1 MKRRTLSHLLA
12 LLLVLGL
19 TLGLVSAAS
28 ADGETHSNHCICGA
42 STNVGDH
49 TPHTDVTWTEWT
61 ETNKLPETA
70 GNYYLKSDVT
80 LTSRWTVSNNINL
93 CLNGKTITQ
102 ENNNTGAIYVDT
114 GKSLTIT
121 DCQTTVGK
129 ITHTAGKTGS
139 AITNN
144 GTFTLWNG
152 SITGNSCGNSGA
164 VKNEYGKSFYMYG
177 GSISGNTGSGVY
189 NSGGTFEMSGG
200 TISNNINGHNGG
212 GVYNTGSGTFRM
224 SGGIITGN
232 RPTQDGGGV
241 YNDASFTM
249 SGGSITGN
257 SAKSGGGVYNFETFT
272 MSGGSITENTAMANG
287 GGVYTYNPI
296 KLSGDVTITGN
307 IKGGTITDGQLSG
320 GTRDNVYLDTSQ
332 YIEVDGSMGNNASVG
347 VARSSPGSMPKT
359 VSGTTD
365 TTHFFSDDET
375 YRLVAKPEENAL
387 YLEKTTTTPDTG
399 ATDTETTPTPDTT
412 PTPTPTPTPTTTRST
427 SRAYIVIDSAAAA
440 AADTTTTTAAKATAA
455 KTLDAGVGVYAVSAV
470 LSVTGMAWIGK
481 KKH

>member
-28 ADGETHSNHCICGA
+28 AEDTHQQHCICGGA
-42 STNVGDH
+42 TNVGGH
-49 TPHTDVTWTEWT
+49 TSHTDVTWTEWT
-61 ETNKLPETA
+61 QTNKLPETA

-80 LTSRWTVSNNINL
+80 LTSKWTVAADINL

-102 ENNNTGAIYVDT
+102 ESNNNNTAIYVNS
-114 GKSLTIT
+114 GNSLTIT

-129 ITHTAGKTGS
+129 ITHTAGRIGS
-139 AITNN
+139 AITNY
-144 GTFTLWNG
+144 GTLTLWNG

-164 VKNEYGKSFYMYG
+164 VINGQSKSFYMYG
-177 GSISGNTGSGVY
+177 GSISGNTGSGVC
-189 NSGGTFEMSGG
+189 NNGGTFEMSGG

-224 SGGIITGN
+224 SGGIITSN

-241 YNDASFTM
+241 YNYASFTM

-257 SAKSGGGVYNFETFT
+257 SAKSGGGVYNFQTFT
-272 MSGGSITENTAMANG
+272 MSGGSIMGNTATANG
-287 GGVYTYNPI
+287 GGVFNYNPI
-296 KLSGDVTITGN
+296 KLSGNVTITGN
-307 IKGGTITDGQLSG
+307 VKGGTITNGQLSG
-320 GTRDNVYLDTSQ
+320 GTRDNVYLDTSE
-332 YIEVDGSMGNNASVG
+332 YIVVDGSMGDSASVG
-347 VARSSPGSMPKT
+347 VARSSPGSMPKA

-365 TTHFFSDDET
+365 TAHFFSDDET
-375 YRLVAKPEENAL
+375 YQLVAKSEENAL
-387 YLEKTTTTPDTG
+387 YLEQTTTTPDTG

-412 PTPTPTPTPTTTRST
+412 PTPTPTPTPTTPRST

-440 AADTTTTTAAKATAA
+440 DTTTATKATAA
-455 KTLDAGVGVYAVSAV
+455 KTLDAGVGIYAATAI
-470 LSVTGMAWIGK
+470 LSVTGMAWVGK